1 MDAQLQVVRKLEE
14 KERLLQ
20 GTISTAER
28 ELALRT
34 QALDMNKRKV
44 KPGCDT
50 FTQDFAM
57 REKTKSPLC
66 LQAQESATLS
76 EEVRVQLE
84 QVQQRLSLVREEVV
98 ENSISREKE
107 SFNAR
112 RAQVSTR
119 PSKCNISVKR
129 LQRCAVTFVFLLI
142 CAFWKIKKSPVWSLS
157 EKVEFKTSLCQKVQ
171 RTLAHIH
178 ILDSFKTKIKTMG
191 FCPLQNRRLSLFAS
205 PVKR

>member
-44 KPGCDT
+44 TRHIKVMESRTVQYKKQRRSYLFCL
-50 FTQDFAM
+50 F
-57 REKTKSPLC
+57 
-66 LQAQESATLS
+66 LQAQDSALLS
-76 EEVRVQLE
+76 EEVRTQLE
-84 QVQQRLSLVREEVV
+84 QVQQRLNLVREEVV

-112 RAQVSTR
+112 RAQVTTHTH
-119 PSKCNISVKR
+119 KY
-129 LQRCAVTFVFLLI
+129 
-142 CAFWKIKKSPVWSLS
+142 
-157 EKVEFKTSLCQKVQ
+157 
-171 RTLAHIH
+171 TLRQ
-178 ILDSFKTKIKTMG
+178 DMF
-191 FCPLQNRRLSLFAS
+191 
-205 PVKR
+205 